1 MNMVTQHR
9 AHLPPRVR
17 RGPSLL
23 RARVWLTRQSL
34 DHRLAHGESTLASP
48 ELARR
53 GEQLA
58 SIRSGTRSPKAS
70 VVSSRTPSDRRRALS
85 AAAPVQRRPILDARA
100 RLEQLAADLDAH
112 EPLKLAGIARVRLLL
127 TDGASPLYA
136 PLPQGA
142 LDEAVA
148 HAHAALVL
156 D

>member
-1 MNMVTQHR
+1 MNTVTEHR
-9 AHLPPRVR
+9 GHLVPHLRLGSPW
-17 RGPSLL
+17 L
-23 RARVWLTRQSL
+23 RARVWLNRQSL
-34 DHRLAHGESTLASP
+34 DRRLAHGESTLASP

-58 SIRSGTRSPKAS
+58 SIRSRHSLAVGIRRVLGDAERP
-70 VVSSRTPSDRRRALS
+70 RRALS

-112 EPLKLAGIARVRLLL
+112 EPVKLAGIARVRLLL
-127 TDGASPLYA
+127 TDGASPLYS
-136 PLPQGA
+136 PHPQGA

-148 HAHAALVL
+148 HAQAALVL

>member
-1 MNMVTQHR
+1 MNTVTQHR
-9 AHLPPRVR
+9 AHLLPRVR

-58 SIRSGTRSPKAS
+58 SIH
-70 VVSSRTPSDRRRALS
+70 SRHSLAVGIRRVIADAERPTRALS
-85 AAAPVQRRPILDARA
+85 AAVPVQRRPILGARA

-112 EPLKLAGIARVRLLL
+112 EPVKLAGIARVRLLL
-127 TDGASPLYA
+127 TDGASPLYS

-148 HAHAALVL
+148 HAQAALVL